1 MKTILFAVTHLL
13 GTGHLSRVSTLGQ
26 AYMARGWRVVIVSG
40 GRPAPHLLRPGMELI
55 QLPPVSV
62 EGADYKRLLDPDGVV
77 IDTAYREARRDRIL
91 DALHATA
98 PDVVVTELYP
108 FGRQLLR
115 LEFDALLDAA
125 HAMRPK
131 PLILASSR
139 DILEPPRKLEKAQ
152 KTEER
157 LANRYDGVLVH
168 ADPVLIRL
176 EATWPDITPFADK
189 LHYTGYVAA
198 QDGAAAAPDDQRT
211 GDILVTAGGGNLGA
225 RLRLF
230 EQATDAAVSDP
241 QGRRWRILV
250 GGGGADERVNA
261 LMARPG
267 AGERF
272 IAEKVHAGF
281 RDLLAQAPAL
291 VGQSGYN
298 TAMDLLVAR
307 CPAVFCPFEDGG
319 ETEQLARARLW
330 ANHGPF
336 EVTRSEN
343 LTADDLLGALD
354 RVTGPDRAAFGPI
367 DINGAMQSVDITE
380 TLLLRL
386 KDAR

>member
-1 MKTILFAVTHLL
+1 
-13 GTGHLSRVSTLGQ
+13 
-26 AYMARGWRVVIVSG
+26 
-40 GRPAPHLLRPGMELI
+40 
-55 QLPPVSV
+55 
-62 EGADYKRLLDPDGVV
+62 
-77 IDTAYREARRDRIL
+77 
-91 DALHATA
+91 
-98 PDVVVTELYP
+98 
-108 FGRQLLR
+108 
-115 LEFDALLDAA
+115 
-125 HAMRPK
+125 
-131 PLILASSR
+131 
-139 DILEPPRKLEKAQ
+139 
-152 KTEER
+152 
-157 LANRYDGVLVH
+157 
-168 ADPVLIRL
+168 
-176 EATWPDITPFADK
+176 
-189 LHYTGYVAA
+189 
-198 QDGAAAAPDDQRT
+198 
-211 GDILVTAGGGNLGA
+211 
-225 RLRLF
+225 
-230 EQATDAAVSDP
+230 VSDP